1 MSEGGNRESGIGNR
15 GVRIFLRNLVG
26 LVLVA
31 TAVGKLLDLP
41 GFARVLGAYQAFPEA
56 LLLPIGAAV
65 VLAELALA
73 VWLLSGRRPFS
84 AALAALVLH
93 VAYAVWSTSA
103 LLRGLQLSNC
113 GCFGVFL
120 PRRLSWFTV
129 AEDLA
134 LAGICAALAGLSRS
148 SRSMQPA

>member
-1 MSEGGNRESGIGNR
+1 VSRGGNRESGIGNR
-15 GVRIFLRNLVG
+15 RARLFLRNLVG

-41 GFARVLGAYQAFPEA
+41 GFERILSAYRVFPEG
-56 LLLPIGAAV
+56 LLLAIGAAV

-73 VWLLSGRRPFS
+73 LWLISGRRPFS
-84 AALAALVLH
+84 AAVAGVVLH
-93 VAYAVWSTSA
+93 LAYAAWAASA
-103 LLRGLQLSNC
+103 LLRGLRLPNC
-113 GCFGVFL
+113 GCFGVFF
-120 PRRLSWFTV
+120 PRRLSWSTV

-148 SRSMQPA
+148 ARSIEPA